1 MRKTHYSDNQYY
13 YTQKW
18 NKGVCLQNI
27 LDYSPFGAA
36 LDGRTIQGDGYR
48 YSFQG
53 QEHDD
58 EVKGDGNSVNYIYR
72 MHDPRVGRFFSV
84 DPLAQ
89 KYPELST
96 YQFSSNSPVINI
108 ELEGLE
114 GVNSNPPWQNSY
126 VSISLR
132 LSLFQP
138 KKSLNSDNK
147 IDYDRK
153 SLEKQN
159 RVDFQPKLTFGFNR
173 SVPLLKGINFL
184 EQEDFLNTSY
194 NFQAKVTIDLKE
206 KVNVRWG
213 IKSNLDFNTPLDEF
227 SGEFYFGSE
236 KNEFK
241 FYNSRGQSVFNDQ
254 KNRVAY
260 TIKQSLKKYS
270 LPVPSKFS
278 ILKEL
283 SEPIE
288 PFEKKT
294 EPFQLKIDYTL
305 INSQNKLYNFFS
317 NSTTQSINKQK

>member
-1 MRKTHYSDNQYY
+1 MRKTYHSDNQYY

-27 LDYSPFGAA
+27 FDYSPFGAA
-36 LDGRTIQGDGYR
+36 LDGRTIESDQYR

-58 EVKGDGNSVNYIYR
+58 EVKGDGNSINYKYR

-84 DPLAQ
+84 DPLAK

-114 GVNSNPPWQNSY
+114 GINSNPPWQNSC
-126 VSISLR
+126 VNIGLR
-132 LSLFQP
+132 LNLFQP
-138 KKSLNSDNK
+138 KKNLNPDNK

-159 RVDFQPKLTFGFNR
+159 RVDFHPQLTFGFNR

-184 EQEDFLNTSY
+184 EQKDFLNTRY
-194 NFQAKVTIDLKE
+194 NFQVKVTLDLNE

-213 IKSNLDFNTPLDEF
+213 IKSNLHFNTPLDEF

-236 KNEFK
+236 RNEFK
-241 FYNSRGQSVFNDQ
+241 LNNSRGQSVFNYQ
-254 KNRVAY
+254 KNRVSY
-260 TIKQSLKKYS
+260 TINRLLKNYS
-270 LPVPSKFS
+270 LPAPPEFS
-278 ILKEL
+278 IVQEL

-288 PFEKKT
+288 SFEKKT
-294 EPFQLKIDYTL
+294 EPFQLKIDYKL
-305 INSQNKLYNFFS
+305 FNSQNKFYNFFS
-317 NSTTQSINKQK
+317 NSKSQSLIKPN